1 MSAATLL
8 DRYLPGDSIVHRAD
22 PRLKLALTLAFIL
35 ATATLPPGAWLAFAP
50 MIGIVWG
57 AVLLSR
63 LSVPRVAFRSTI
75 ALPFAMVAL
84 PTIFN
89 RPGDILFEIDVGLTV
104 LEATTLGLTFF
115 ATVLLKSWTSVTAA
129 VLLTATT
136 PQIELLRALRA
147 FRVPSII
154 IMIVSMT
161 YRYLFVLTDEA
172 QRMLRARQSRSA
184 SAGARSGG
192 SVAWRARVTGNM
204 AGSLFLRSLDR
215 SERIY
220 QAMLAR
226 GYDGTVRRIGDAPR
240 AGRLSVAAGGFGFV
254 LLAAIAAAARMPY

>member
-1 MSAATLL
+1 MSAGTLL
-8 DRYLPGDSIVHRAD
+8 DRYLPGESIVHRAD
-22 PRLKLALTLAFIL
+22 PRLKLALTLAFIF
-35 ATATLPPGAWLAFAP
+35 ATATLPAGAWLAFAP

-63 LSVPRVAFRSTI
+63 LSVRRVAFRSTI

-104 LEATTLGLTFF
+104 LEATALGLTFF

-136 PQIELLRALRA
+136 PQVELLRALRA
-147 FRVPSII
+147 FRVPPII
-154 IMIVSMT
+154 ITIVSMT

-184 SAGARSGG
+184 SVGARSGG

-204 AGSLFLRSLDR
+204 AGSLFIRSLDR

-226 GYDGTVRRIGDAPR
+226 GYDGTVRRIGDAPG

-254 LLAAIAAAARMPY
+254 LFAAIAAAARMPY

>member
-8 DRYLPGDSIVHRAD
+8 DRYLPGESIVHRAD
-22 PRLKLALTLAFIL
+22 PRLKLVLTLAFIL
-35 ATATLPPGAWLAFAP
+35 ATATLPSGAWLAFVP
-50 MIGIVWG
+50 MIGIAWG
-57 AVLLSR
+57 VVLLSR
-63 LSVPRVAFRSTI
+63 LSVPRVALRSTI

-89 RPGDILFEIDVGLTV
+89 RPGDVIFQMDLGVVL
-104 LEATTLGLTFF
+104 LEATTVGLTFF

-136 PQIELLRALRA
+136 PQIDLLRALRA
-147 FRVPSII
+147 VRVPSII
-154 IMIVSMT
+154 ITIVSMT

-184 SAGARSGG
+184 SAGGRSGG

-204 AGSLFLRSLDR
+204 AGSLFIRSLDR
-215 SERIY
+215 SDRIY

-226 GYDGTVRRIGDAPR
+226 GYDGTVRRIGDVPR
-240 AGRLSVAAGGFGFV
+240 AGRLSVAAGGFGFA
-254 LLAAIAAAARMPY
+254 LLAAIAVAARVPY